1 LTWSGSTPFNQPP
14 LSLEPNTH
22 GPTAQRWGVA
32 SAFAPGKC
40 ILFGE
45 HAVVYGHPAVAVAI
59 DQGVRASITESLE
72 WKLEGMPF
80 DPSRHPHI
88 THIIQSVFHYDGPP
102 LTLDVQSGLFSA
114 AGMGSS
120 AALSNAVGAAL
131 HSHLNADEPLDSVK
145 LAKLAHSAEATAQK
159 GRASPTDTATSALG
173 GCVVISGEHVE
184 GTRHV
189 FDTSLVTPEGRR
201 EWSINVVDLS
211 PRVREAWLVMGY
223 TGVGSPTGR
232 MVAKVAKL
240 LSESPER
247 SEDMEDISR
256 ITRAGLTALSA
267 GNLEALGMAM
277 DACHERLQRL
287 RVSNPLL
294 DRLVVAARPHSMG
307 AKLTGAGGG
316 GCMVALTE
324 DPQRVAEAIEVAG
337 GRPLVSRLGAK
348 GVRVV

>member
-1 LTWSGSTPFNQPP
+1 M
-14 LSLEPNTH
+14 
-22 GPTAQRWGVA
+22 A

-59 DQGVRASITESLE
+59 DQGVRVSVEESLE
-72 WKLEGMPF
+72 WTLEGAPF

-88 THIIQSVFHYDGPP
+88 THIIQSVFHYNGPP
-102 LTLDVQSGLFSA
+102 LTLEIQSSLFSA

-131 HSHLNADEPLDSVK
+131 HSHLNSDDPLDSIK
-145 LAKLAHSAEATAQK
+145 LARLAHSAEATAQK

-173 GCVVISGEHVE
+173 GCVVVSGEHVE

-189 FDTSLVTPEGRR
+189 FDTSLVTPEGKRD
-201 EWSINVVDLS
+201 WSINVVDLPPGVS
-211 PRVREAWLVMGY
+211 EAWLVLGY
-223 TGVGSPTGR
+223 TGKGSPTGG

-240 LSESPER
+240 LSEKPEL
-247 SEDMEDISR
+247 SEDMEAIAR
-256 ITRAGLTALSA
+256 ITKAGLTALSA

-287 RVSNPLL
+287 EVSNPSL
-294 DRLVVAARPHSMG
+294 DRLVEAARPHALG

-316 GCMVALTE
+316 GCMVALAE

-337 GRPLVSRLGAK
+337 GKPLTSRLGAK